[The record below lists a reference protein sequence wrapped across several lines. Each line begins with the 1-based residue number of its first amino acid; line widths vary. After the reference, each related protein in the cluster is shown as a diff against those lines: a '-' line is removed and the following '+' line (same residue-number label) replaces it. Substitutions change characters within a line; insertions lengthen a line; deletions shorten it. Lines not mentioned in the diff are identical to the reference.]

1 MAKKDSEKEK
11 TQKKK
16 TSIGN
21 SKFTKRGTP
30 GPYGGNKRY
39 RKRYRGQGK

>member
-1 MAKKDSEKEK
+1 MAKKQGVKEK

-21 SKFTKRGTP
+21 SKFTKRGSP
-30 GPYGGNKRY
+30 GPCGGNKNY
-39 RKRYRGQGK
+39 RKRYRGQGR